1 MKRILLISLLFII
14 LITGCKPKKELTFK
28 SASILPDGRVHVEGN
43 GRAFENTIGIKIT
56 DGVGF
61 LLYQGSVITNAKDMS
76 QFGDFSTDIALD
88 YFPQSDEITIQ
99 CFIASPKDG
108 SITSSEE
115 KTLKYEILYKKI
127 LIYLSNTKLNPE
139 MLDCTKVFPVERRI
153 SSTDSDPA
161 TTAMKMLLLGPSQKE
176 KDNGYLLVTPSNLT
190 INYIKPQEINTNRQY
205 RGYVHIDFGKE
216 MMQAGGG
223 SCRVG
228 AIRAEITETLL
239 QFYPG
244 YNVIISSE
252 GNIEEVLQP

>member
-1 MKRILLISLLFII
+1 MKKILLISLLLII
-14 LITGCKPKKELTFK
+14 LLAGCKPKKELTFK
-28 SASILPDGRVHVEGN
+28 SASVLPDGRVHVEGN

-56 DGVGF
+56 DGMGF
-61 LLYQGSVITNAKDMS
+61 LLYQGPVVTNAKDMS
-76 QFGDFSTDIALD
+76 QFGDFSTDITLD
-88 YFPQSDEITIQ
+88 YFPQSDEITVQ

-115 KTLKYEILYKKI
+115 KTLKYTIPYKKI
-127 LIYLSNTKLNPE
+127 SIYLSNTKLNPE
-139 MLDCTKVFPVERRI
+139 IIDCTKVFPVERRI

-161 TTAMKMLLLGPSQKE
+161 TSAIKMLMLGPSQKE
-176 KDNGYLLVTPSNLT
+176 KDDGYLLVTPSNLT
-190 INYIKPQEINTNRQY
+190 INYIKTQGKNVQ
-205 RGYVHIDFGKE
+205 IDFGKE